1 MQSVTLRTEALGDNS
16 QNAPDPTYNNI
27 YFYYNPSQK
36 EYAVNFQWRTKS
48 DEWKIVNPPP
58 TELVNKSFSYK
69 KKEYVIVGVDPVVL
83 TRPELDDG
91 SASID
96 GGAISAFRA
105 SPGRSHGTSVGGAAA
120 AASAFHDG
128 TTSAG
133 GSYDGTTSA
142 GGSYDGGPEAEEHE
156 RSEAAQ
162 HDRAE
167 QLQTLEAERAQ
178 LRQELARVKSE
189 LERSRSQSS
198 TTTEGVAQI
207 SALQGE
213 MTSLEQKN
221 SDLEVTLEA
230 LRRAVQSGG
239 GGGQARQA
247 NEAQANALH
256 EAQASAL
263 EVQKGH
269 LESQIAPLI
278 GSGDVHGGAEGQGPN
293 SSQGATAAVT
303 TGVSVAE
310 LAKRFAG
317 PSLLPQP
324 PSPPRPSPPPPSP
337 PPPSPPPPPPPL
349 QLTEQQLHNAADKE
363 FHTDDPE
370 TKEHETFVCGE
381 WDIDDDPFCK
391 NIESVD
397 AVENGQ
403 LTPGQVVALLATNN
417 SEQAAL
423 LYDAVQELQTSLST
437 FLTYLFWKFQTQRV
451 LHKWPSN
458 NALLQRFATFLEA
471 GTLNKNPSDFLEVYH
486 SADDLVKQYQDTDQR
501 KAFIRKLDAI
511 LSNCKNQLINDDRIV
526 FESANHV
533 SVQGLDASDPLSA
546 GADAGAGSADDSQG
560 RHLAATRLQN
570 VVRGKLTRKSLKIGE
585 YTIVSVKGKG
595 NYGRVFKCEK
605 GGKLFALKEY
615 FNNKDNGWKNELA
628 LLSATRAAG
637 AKHVVTFVESLT
649 YTRPGL
655 DCIGVVLELCNGD
668 LDHPG
673 KGTYGEY
680 NIIQI
685 VSGVAKGI
693 LELHNLGICHRD
705 LKLANVLN
713 CNNVIKIT
721 DLGVSTA
728 DVSNDQIVIGTP
740 GYMSPELVNQNYYG
754 LDVDVWSLGVMLLE
768 LLNISLL
775 QLTPWSELQ
784 ADTSSKIR
792 FMLRTGTLTDKYSVY
807 DQNTSL
813 QTQKTIYR
821 ELLQATLCDTSRRLS
836 IQDICDKTVHFEGS
850 DVMIRGLDGVID
862 LSREQLSHDTFNTAP
877 EATEILPHDTFNTAP
892 EATEILSQDTFNTA
906 PEATEMHDDTLVTT
920 QILPQDGDLV
930 TRSTF
935 SGSQRKSRDRK
946 LLYRM
951 AYQSP
956 FLKDLYS

>member
-120 AASAFHDG
+120 AASAFH
-128 TTSAG
+128 
-133 GSYDGTTSA
+133 DGTTSA

-324 PSPPRPSPPPPSP
+324 P
-337 PPPSPPPPPPPL
+337 
-349 QLTEQQLHNAADKE
+349 
-363 FHTDDPE
+363 
-370 TKEHETFVCGE
+370 
-381 WDIDDDPFCK
+381 
-391 NIESVD
+391 
-397 AVENGQ
+397 
-403 LTPGQVVALLATNN
+403 
-417 SEQAAL
+417 
-423 LYDAVQELQTSLST
+423 
-437 FLTYLFWKFQTQRV
+437 
-451 LHKWPSN
+451 
-458 NALLQRFATFLEA
+458 
-471 GTLNKNPSDFLEVYH
+471 
-486 SADDLVKQYQDTDQR
+486 
-501 KAFIRKLDAI
+501 
-511 LSNCKNQLINDDRIV
+511 
-526 FESANHV
+526 
-533 SVQGLDASDPLSA
+533 
-546 GADAGAGSADDSQG
+546 
-560 RHLAATRLQN
+560 
-570 VVRGKLTRKSLKIGE
+570 
-585 YTIVSVKGKG
+585 
-595 NYGRVFKCEK
+595 
-605 GGKLFALKEY
+605 
-615 FNNKDNGWKNELA
+615 
-628 LLSATRAAG
+628 
-637 AKHVVTFVESLT
+637 
-649 YTRPGL
+649 
-655 DCIGVVLELCNGD
+655 
-668 LDHPG
+668 
-673 KGTYGEY
+673 
-680 NIIQI
+680 
-685 VSGVAKGI
+685 
-693 LELHNLGICHRD
+693 
-705 LKLANVLN
+705 
-713 CNNVIKIT
+713 
-721 DLGVSTA
+721 
-728 DVSNDQIVIGTP
+728 
-740 GYMSPELVNQNYYG
+740 
-754 LDVDVWSLGVMLLE
+754 
-768 LLNISLL
+768 
-775 QLTPWSELQ
+775 
-784 ADTSSKIR
+784 
-792 FMLRTGTLTDKYSVY
+792 
-807 DQNTSL
+807 
-813 QTQKTIYR
+813 
-821 ELLQATLCDTSRRLS
+821 
-836 IQDICDKTVHFEGS
+836 
-850 DVMIRGLDGVID
+850 
-862 LSREQLSHDTFNTAP
+862 
-877 EATEILPHDTFNTAP
+877 
-892 EATEILSQDTFNTA
+892 
-906 PEATEMHDDTLVTT
+906 
-920 QILPQDGDLV
+920 
-930 TRSTF
+930 
-935 SGSQRKSRDRK
+935 
-946 LLYRM
+946 
-951 AYQSP
+951 
-956 FLKDLYS
+956 